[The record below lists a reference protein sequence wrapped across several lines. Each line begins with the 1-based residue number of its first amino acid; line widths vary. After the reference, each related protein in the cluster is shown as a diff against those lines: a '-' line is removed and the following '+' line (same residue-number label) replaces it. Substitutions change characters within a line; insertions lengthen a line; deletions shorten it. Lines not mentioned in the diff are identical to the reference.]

1 MVLRILEMIAI
12 SGLSDSFRLHQ
23 TRFQPGLCPE
33 PTGGAYIAFPDPLA
47 GLRGPTFKGRGWDG
61 RESGKGREGER
72 NRGIA
77 PHLSQILGFALLAA
91 NGKNELSHLLTY
103 FCIVFCRMSLSTVLI
118 TWRKVFMRLASTLWQ
133 SLMANPVLWSAIWT
147 PTAERGLYVLRL
159 HPTMPPIHRRIYT
172 KIIGVCDGLCLR
184 QRPTDFLAKANVCK
198 LVHANRQWD
207 SVWLDLRKRA
217 DPWKI

>member
-1 MVLRILEMIAI
+1 
-12 SGLSDSFRLHQ
+12 
-23 TRFQPGLCPE
+23 
-33 PTGGAYIAFPDPLA
+33 
-47 GLRGPTFKGRGWDG
+47 
-61 RESGKGREGER
+61 
-72 NRGIA
+72 
-77 PHLSQILGFALLAA
+77 
-91 NGKNELSHLLTY
+91 
-103 FCIVFCRMSLSTVLI
+103 MSLSTVLI

-198 LVHANRQWD
+198 LAQHANRPWD

-217 DPWKI
+217 DPWKIEIKGHRAGRTRKWFEGKSADDRERGEGKEGGKRDGPLWC